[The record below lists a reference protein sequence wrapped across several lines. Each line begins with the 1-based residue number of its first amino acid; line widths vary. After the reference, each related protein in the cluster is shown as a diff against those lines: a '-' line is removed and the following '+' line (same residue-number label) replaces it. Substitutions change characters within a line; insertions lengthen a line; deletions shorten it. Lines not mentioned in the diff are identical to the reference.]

1 VKNFGEEVGVTKIY
15 ESLARYLENFQMGI
29 SIYSI
34 DRETQE
40 EKKIEFLSLDI
51 SQILFENRNN
61 WEVNFCFDKMRTMQ
75 IQYLKVKI

>member
-1 VKNFGEEVGVTKIY
+1 VKNFGEEVGVIKIY

-40 EKKIEFLSLDI
+40 EKKIESLNLDI
-51 SQILFENRNN
+51 S
-61 WEVNFCFDKMRTMQ
+61 
-75 IQYLKVKI
+75 